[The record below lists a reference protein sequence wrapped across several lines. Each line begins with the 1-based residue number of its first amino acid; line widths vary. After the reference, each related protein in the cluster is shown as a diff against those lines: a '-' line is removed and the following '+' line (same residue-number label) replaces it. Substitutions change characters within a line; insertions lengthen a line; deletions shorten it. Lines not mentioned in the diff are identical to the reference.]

1 MSELSFRVFCI
12 EGYSRHTGKPGN
24 ELYDLFQREGLLALL
39 KSDYEDLHGM
49 GIEWLVN
56 FFDEY
61 LFDEYLGREKKENH
75 SLARM
80 LALPSVIEMIMERY
94 GMDEDTALDA
104 FYRSATASV
113 YADDETGLYGQSP
126 HYVSGLFFEE
136 IKQKG
141 LLF

>member
-1 MSELSFRVFCI
+1 MSELSFRIFCI
-12 EGYSRHTGKPGN
+12 EGYSKHTGKLDN
-24 ELYDLFQREGLLALL
+24 EVYDLFKREGLLALL

-61 LFDEYLGREKKENH
+61 LGGEKKEDH

-80 LALPSVIEMIMERY
+80 LALPSVIEIIMERY
-94 GMDEDTALDA
+94 GMDEDAALDA
-104 FYRSATASV
+104 FYSSATAEC

-126 HYVSGLFFEE
+126 HYLSGLFFEE
-136 IKQKG
+136 VKQKG
-141 LLF
+141 TLF